1 MVFRL
6 IPLLVGLALSFSA
19 CLSFP
24 EEEPVSTAA
33 GPPNI
38 IIIFT
43 DDQGYGDL
51 SCYGSTRIH
60 SPHLDRM
67 AAEGLKMTSFY
78 AMPSCSPSRA
88 ALLTGCYPP
97 RVGIPDVIGPP
108 GPAWTADKQ
117 YGLHPEETTLPE
129 VLKTVGYATAIVGKW
144 HLGHFPETMPLQH
157 GFDQFF
163 GLPYSNDMLPE
174 QNYGNLSLLRNTDTL
189 EINPDQSQLVKRY
202 TAEALDFIRAKK
214 DTSFFLYLAHSMPH
228 VPIFASEDFV
238 GRSGQG
244 LFADVIEEIDASV
257 GTLLQELNTLGIDE
271 NTLIIFTSDNGPW
284 LTYGNHAGSAGPFRE
299 GKGTTWEGGMRVPM
313 IVRWP
318 AGIPGG
324 NISHEPASLA
334 DILPTLVA
342 MTGAELPER
351 KIDGRDLSGLLKT
364 NTAPAAAPMCYYR
377 SGNLD
382 AIRVGDWKLHL
393 AHSFRYVD
401 VVENDGERGSYAYRD
416 TGIELYN
423 LKGDPGEVYDVAAEH
438 PEIVA
443 ELQALGA
450 KLQAEMEAE
459 KRPAFRPNGD

>member
-324 NISHEPASLA
+324 NISHE
-334 DILPTLVA
+334 
-342 MTGAELPER
+342 
-351 KIDGRDLSGLLKT
+351 
-364 NTAPAAAPMCYYR
+364 
-377 SGNLD
+377 
-382 AIRVGDWKLHL
+382 
-393 AHSFRYVD
+393 
-401 VVENDGERGSYAYRD
+401 
-416 TGIELYN
+416 
-423 LKGDPGEVYDVAAEH
+423 
-438 PEIVA
+438 
-443 ELQALGA
+443 
-450 KLQAEMEAE
+450 
-459 KRPAFRPNGD
+459 